1 MWGSEKKSPQIAG
14 AFPMKANSCPQKQ
27 RENLV
32 EWFITANFPTKV
44 QPQVVTYTSS
54 TDESSNFQL
63 KDISS
68 IWIMGWGGYIKTAC
82 MCMYVWDPKKA
93 RPKRVKVL
101 ILVVILFDES
111 WWSFGAKKH
120 KCFFWFTNLQLNPN
134 FQKILYT
141 FLSKCT
147 WLLRELEL
155 KWS

>member
-1 MWGSEKKSPQIAG
+1 MWSKIYCSSGKCCGFASGFLVAQKCKNPGDDWLLLEGEASLCIYIYIYRERERGMGVGGVPGNAG
-14 AFPMKANSCPQKQ
+14 PYS
-27 RENLV
+27 
-32 EWFITANFPTKV
+32 IG
-44 QPQVVTYTSS
+44 YTIPHVKLG
-54 TDESSNFQL
+54 T
-63 KDISS
+63 
-68 IWIMGWGGYIKTAC
+68 
-82 MCMYVWDPKKA
+82 PKKA

-111 WWSFGAKKH
+111 WWWFGAKKP

-147 WLLRELEL
+147 WLLREHEL